1 MDRYRFIGQ
10 SVSRLNRSGFITP
23 VVSDI
28 HLSRDM
34 RYSLI
39 VSVFKPTSDVDIFS
53 LDQVPDSKDNF
64 LQLLFSLVGHRTA
77 GLP

>member
-1 MDRYRFIGQ
+1 M
-10 SVSRLNRSGFITP
+10 SGFITP

-39 VSVFKPTSDVDIFS
+39 VSVFKLTSDVDIFS

-64 LQLLFSLVGHRTA
+64 LQLLFSSVGHRTA